1 MICTFFGH
9 RDAPFSLKSELKSAI
24 NKAISMGATTFY
36 VGNNGNF
43 DLLCQQVLSEILKI
57 RDGFNYYIVASHIYE
72 KALFGKQ
79 EQVIFP
85 EELEGVIKRFAICKR
100 NEYMLKRSSFVVS
113 YIRTPASNSYKLV
126 EKAKKTGLTVIEI

>member
-1 MICTFFGH
+1 MNCTFFGH
-9 RDAPFSLKSELKSAI
+9 RDAPFSIKNEIKNAVF
-24 NKAISMGATTFY
+24 KAIDKGATAFY

-43 DLLCQQVLSEILKI
+43 DLLCQQVLSEILEI
-57 RDGFNYYIVASHIYE
+57 RDDFNYYIVASHIYE

-100 NEYMLKRSSFVVS
+100 NEYMLKRASFVIS
-113 YIRTPASNSYKLV
+113 YIR
-126 EKAKKTGLTVIEI
+126 IE